1 MLISRGTKKKLRSIF
16 VFKIKNKTIVFKII
30 FKTLKINESRK
41 EKKIK
46 SEIGV
51 HFEVLE
57 SEVQGENEVESV
69 GEEKDSEHSVREI
82 TKCGD
87 NYQ

>member
-1 MLISRGTKKKLRSIF
+1 MKAER
-16 VFKIKNKTIVFKII
+16 
-30 FKTLKINESRK
+30 

-69 GEEKDSEHSVREI
+69 GEEKDSDIFSVLRTLRVIFRSVMKGIRKESIKIKEPFNNNEI
-82 TKCGD
+82 
-87 NYQ
+87 

>member
-1 MLISRGTKKKLRSIF
+1 MKAER
-16 VFKIKNKTIVFKII
+16 
-30 FKTLKINESRK
+30 

-57 SEVQGENEVESV
+57 SAVQGENEVESV
-69 GEEKDSEHSVREI
+69 GEEKDSDIFSVLRTLRMI
-82 TKCGD
+82 FRSV
-87 NYQ
+87 NVN